1 MRKSPPRALT
11 TSQMAHYCTVRVETV
26 TRWVREE
33 SLHAHTTAGGR
44 YRIPIDEAIR
54 FMREHGIPIP
64 DELLE
69 GQESRRV
76 LVVDDEPDIL
86 RNVTEMLNHF
96 PHPLD
101 IRTENDGIAA
111 CIAMGSFRPH
121 LLILDLKMPKMDG
134 YQVIEKVR
142 SDGSTKD
149 TSILVATGY
158 GSPENVERA
167 LSAGADAYI
176 TKPFHMDQLLE
187 KVGDLLSLG
196 VLARR

>member
-1 MRKSPPRALT
+1 
-11 TSQMAHYCTVRVETV
+11 MAHYCTVRVETV

-86 RNVTEMLNHF
+86 RNVTEMLQHF

-134 YQVIEKVR
+134 YAVIEKVR
-142 SDGSTKD
+142 SDPNTKD
-149 TSILVATGY
+149 TNILVATGY
-158 GSPENVERA
+158 GSPENVDRA
-167 LSAGADAYI
+167 ISAGADSYI
-176 TKPFHMDQLLE
+176 TKPFHMEQLLE
-187 KVGDLLSLG
+187 KVGELLSLG